1 MVFPSVHKAIKTTA
15 VFSMK
20 FLESRNFFFKKKSI
34 LTKINK
40 KKFLL
45 ILILEIISFKDTLF
59 KSSWHLSY
67 YTVRPEA
74 VQMLLII

>member
-20 FLESRNFFFKKKSI
+20 FLESHNFFLKKSI

>member
-20 FLESRNFFFKKKSI
+20 FLESRNFFLKKSI